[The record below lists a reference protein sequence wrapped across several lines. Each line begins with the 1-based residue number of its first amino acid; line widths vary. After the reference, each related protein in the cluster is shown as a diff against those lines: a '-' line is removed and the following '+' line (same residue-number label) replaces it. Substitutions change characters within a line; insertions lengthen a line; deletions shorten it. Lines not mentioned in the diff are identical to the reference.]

1 MSQFVSFRYPKKT
14 STMTSYLMDDLANQ
28 TPATYDDL
36 LRGLNPDQLAA
47 VQHEDGP
54 AMVLAGAGSG
64 KTRVL
69 TTRVAWLM
77 KKFRVPPEAILLV
90 TFTNKAAGEM
100 NERVERLTGFR
111 LPFSG
116 TFHRISARI
125 LRVDGHHIGLTNT
138 FVIYDSDD
146 QQQLIKSIL
155 KQLGYDH
162 KEYKP
167 NAIIGMISNAKNELI
182 SPEKYQEMV
191 HGKYQEAAARVYKV
205 YQFEL
210 KKNNAVDFDDLLLKT
225 LELFHKH
232 EEVLAKYQRLFEHV
246 LVDEYQD
253 TNKAQY
259 LMTKLLAAPQN
270 NLFVVGDAAQ
280 AIYSWRGADYR
291 NLSQLKIDF
300 PEIKEYRLEQN
311 YRSTQTI
318 LDAASGVIQNNTTH
332 PVLELWTEFD
342 GVNPPI
348 MVYGLKDNQDE
359 ARKVAEIIG
368 RKYHRDEYDE
378 VAVLYR
384 TNAQSRS
391 FEEAFLQRG
400 IPYRI
405 VGGVKFYARKE
416 IKDLLSYLRLV
427 LNPNDTVS
435 LERVSKIGKRR
446 YEQFDRWRASLLQL
460 AVTLTPLEMLDQIV
474 EATSYKDFF
483 DANDPE
489 DISRLE
495 NIEELRS
502 VASQFNDLEQFL
514 ENVALV
520 DNSATSQ
527 RDLADVSTGR
537 PDEAMI
543 TLMSL
548 HSAKG
553 LEYETV
559 FLVGLEEG
567 LFPHSRSLMDRDQM
581 EEERRL
587 CYVGI
592 TRAKNRLYITYA
604 QQRFFY
610 GSLSPSTVSRFLK
623 EIPESLVQVELIERN
638 SYSPQYNMNPAAAR
652 RYQFSPHNNSAP
664 KPKTERRLIVDDAE
678 LDDILTGDIDLDAW
692 LKR

>member
-1 MSQFVSFRYPKKT
+1 MDSLTNQSP
-14 STMTSYLMDDLANQ
+14 TSY
-28 TPATYDDL
+28 TDL
-36 LRGLNPDQLAA
+36 LQHLNPAQLAA
-47 VQHEDGP
+47 VQHDDGP

-77 KKFRVPPEAILLV
+77 KKYGVPPESILLV

-125 LRVDGHHIGLTNT
+125 LRVDGHHIGLSNS

-162 KEYKP
+162 KEFKP
-167 NAIIGMISNAKNELI
+167 GAIIGMISNAKNELI
-182 SPEKYQEMV
+182 SPEQYQEMA
-191 HGKYQEAAARVYKV
+191 HGKYQQAAARVYKV

-210 KKNNAVDFDDLLLKT
+210 KKNNTVDFDDLLLKT

-232 EEVLAKYQRLFEHV
+232 PNILAKYQRLFEHV

-259 LMTKLLAAPQN
+259 LLTKLLAAPQN

-318 LDAASGVIQNNTTH
+318 LSAASEVIRNNTTH
-332 PVLELWTEFD
+332 PVLDLWTEFE

-348 MVYGLKDNQDE
+348 MVYGLKDNQEE
-359 ARKVAEIIG
+359 ARKVADIIA
-368 RKYHRDEYDE
+368 RNYSRNEYDE
-378 VAVLYR
+378 IAILYR

-427 LNPNDTVS
+427 LNPNEAVS

-460 AVTLTPLEMLDQIV
+460 AVTLTPLEMLDQIIQ
-474 EATSYKDFF
+474 ATSYKDFF

-502 VASQFNDLEQFL
+502 VASQFSELEEFL

-520 DNSATSQ
+520 DNSASSQ
-527 RDLADVSTGR
+527 RDLADVSTGKAGD
-537 PDEAMI
+537 PMV

-567 LFPHSRSLMDRDQM
+567 LFPHSRSLMDHDQM

-592 TRAKNRLYITYA
+592 TRAKNRLYLTYA

-610 GSLSPSTVSRFLK
+610 GSLSPSTTSRFLQ
-623 EIPESLVQVELIERN
+623 EIPEELIQIQVVERS
-638 SYSPQYNMNPAAAR
+638 SYSSSYQMNPRAAR
-652 RYQFSPHNNSAP
+652 KYQFSSYGSQPSAS
-664 KPKTERRLIVDDAE
+664 KPQFTEKRRLIVDDGE
-678 LDDILTGDIDLDAW
+678 LDDILSGDIDLDAW

>member
-1 MSQFVSFRYPKKT
+1 MINSQLQHQHK
-14 STMTSYLMDDLANQ
+14 LIEDDELF
-28 TPATYDDL
+28 
-36 LRGLNPDQLAA
+36 RGLNPDQLEA
-47 VQHEDGP
+47 VKHEGGP

-77 KKFRVPPEAILLV
+77 KTHRIPPEAILLV

-125 LRVDGHHIGLTNT
+125 LRVDGHHIGLTNS
-138 FVIYDSDD
+138 FIIYDSDD
-146 QQQLIKSIL
+146 QQQLVKSIL
-155 KQLGYDH
+155 KQLSYDH

-167 NAIIGMISNAKNELI
+167 GAIIGMISNAKNEML
-182 SPEKYQEMV
+182 SPEKYHEMA

-232 EEVLAKYQRLFEHV
+232 PNVLAKYQRLFDHV

-259 LMTKLLAAPQN
+259 LLTKLLAAPQN

-291 NLSQLKIDF
+291 NLLQLKIDF

-318 LDAASGVIQNNTTH
+318 LDAASRVIENNTSH
-332 PVLELWTEFD
+332 PVLNLWTEIT
-342 GVNPPI
+342 GVSQPI
-348 MVYGLKDNQDE
+348 MVYGLKDNQEE

-368 RKYHRDEYDE
+368 RNYHRDEYDE
-378 VAVLYR
+378 VAILYR

-427 LNPNDTVS
+427 LNPNESVS

-446 YEQFDRWRASLLQL
+446 YEQFDRWRAGLLQL
-460 AVTLTPLEMLDQIV
+460 AVTLTPLEMLDQII
-474 EATSYKDFF
+474 EATKYKDFF

-489 DISRLE
+489 DLSRLE

-502 VASQFNDLEQFL
+502 VAASFPDLEQFL

-520 DNSATSQ
+520 DNSATSN
-527 RDLADVSTGR
+527 RDMADVSVGNVNE
-537 PDEAMI
+537 PMI

-553 LEYETV
+553 LEYESV
-559 FLVGLEEG
+559 FLVGMEEG
-567 LFPHSRSLMDRDQM
+567 LFPHSRSLMDKDQM

-604 QQRFFY
+604 AQRFFY
-610 GSLSPSTVSRFLK
+610 GSVTPSTTSRFIK
-623 EIPESLVQVELIERN
+623 EIPEELVQFEVVIDRS
-638 SYSPQYNMNPAAAR
+638 SYQSNYGSLNPAAAR
-652 RYQFSPHNNSAP
+652 RQQFSPYASTYSSSYASQPPSMP
-664 KPKTERRLIVDDAE
+664 KKERRLIVDDAE
-678 LDDILTGDIDLDAW
+678 LDDILSGDIDLDAW

>member
-1 MSQFVSFRYPKKT
+1 MNTLQ
-14 STMTSYLMDDLANQ
+14 NQ
-28 TPATYDDL
+28 SPTIEDQEL
-36 LRGLNPDQLAA
+36 LKALNPDQLAA
-47 VQHEDGP
+47 VQHEGGP

-77 KKFRVPPEAILLV
+77 KKHHLPPEAILLV

-100 NERVERLTGFR
+100 NERVERQTGFR

-125 LRVDGHHIGLTNT
+125 LRVDGHHIGLTSS
-138 FVIYDSDD
+138 FIIYDSDD

-162 KEYKP
+162 KEFKP
-167 NAIIGMISNAKNELI
+167 GAIIGMISNAKNEMI
-182 SPEKYQEMV
+182 SPDKYKSMA

-225 LELFHKH
+225 LELFHTH
-232 EEVLAKYQRLFEHV
+232 PEVLAKYQRLFEHV

-300 PEIKEYRLEQN
+300 PDISEYRLEQN

-318 LDAASGVIQNNTTH
+318 LDAASRVIENNTTH
-332 PVLELWTEFD
+332 PVLDLWTEMT
-342 GVNPPI
+342 GVSHPI
-348 MVYGLKDNQDE
+348 LIYGLKDNQEE

-368 RKYHRDEYDE
+368 KQYAREEYDE
-378 VAVLYR
+378 VAILYR

-391 FEEAFLQRG
+391 FEEAFLSRG

-427 LNPNDTVS
+427 LNPNETVS
-435 LERVSKIGKRR
+435 LERVSKVGKRR
-446 YEQFDRWRASLLQL
+446 YEQFDRWRAGLLQL
-460 AVTLTPLEMLDQIV
+460 AVTLTPLEMLDQIL
-474 EATSYKDFF
+474 EATKYKDFF
-483 DANDPE
+483 DANDTE

-502 VASQFNDLEQFL
+502 VAAQFPDLDQFL

-527 RDLADVSTGR
+527 RDLIDVATGN
-537 PDEAMI
+537 PNEQMI

-553 LEYETV
+553 LEYESV
-559 FLVGLEEG
+559 FLVGMEEG

-592 TRAKNRLYITYA
+592 TRAKNRLYLTYA
-604 QQRFFY
+604 AQRFFY
-610 GSLSPSTVSRFLK
+610 GSLSASTTSRFLK
-623 EIPESLVQVELIERN
+623 EIPEELVQVEIVESRN
-638 SYSPQYNMNPAAAR
+638 SYQSSYGSMNPNVAR
-652 RYQFSPHNNSAP
+652 RYQFSS
-664 KPKTERRLIVDDAE
+664 KPTPQKEKRRLVVDDGE
-678 LDDILTGDIDLDAW
+678 LDDILSGDIDLDAW
-692 LKR
+692 LKK

>member
-1 MSQFVSFRYPKKT
+1 MNGTLQ
-14 STMTSYLMDDLANQ
+14 Q
-28 TPATYDDL
+28 TTEQEL
-36 LRGLNPDQLAA
+36 LHTLNPAQETA
-47 VQHEDGP
+47 VKHAQGP

-77 KKFRVPPEAILLV
+77 HKHKVAPERILLV

-100 NERVERLTGFR
+100 NERVEKLTGYS

-116 TFHRISARI
+116 TFHRICARI
-125 LRVDGHHIGLTNT
+125 LRRDGHHIGLTNS

-167 NAIIGMISNAKNELI
+167 GAILGMISNAKNEML
-182 SPEKYQEMV
+182 SVEQYQQLV

-210 KKNNAVDFDDLLLKT
+210 KKNNAVDFDDMLLKT
-225 LELFHKH
+225 LELFHSH
-232 EEVLAKYQRLFEHV
+232 PDVLAKYQRQFEFV

-259 LMTKLLAAPQN
+259 LLTKLLAAPQH

-291 NLSQLKIDF
+291 NLSQLQIDY
-300 PEIKEYRLEQN
+300 PDLVEYRLEQN

-318 LDAASGVIQNNTTH
+318 LDAASNVIQNNTTH
-332 PVLELWTEFD
+332 PVLRLWTENTRSAQPIQVF
-342 GVNPPI
+342 GV
-348 MVYGLKDNQDE
+348 KDNQAE
-359 ARKVAEIIG
+359 ARKVAREI
-368 RKYHRDEYDE
+368 RNRFRFDQYND
-378 VAVLYR
+378 VAILYR

-391 FEEAFLQRG
+391 FEEAFLRES
-400 IPYRI
+400 IPYKI

-427 LNPNDTVS
+427 LNPNDSVS
-435 LERVSKIGKRR
+435 LERVSKVGKRR

-460 AVTLTPLEMLDQIV
+460 AVTLTPLEMLDQII
-474 EATSYKDFF
+474 EATKYKDFF
-483 DANDPE
+483 DANDPD

-502 VASQFNDLEQFL
+502 VASAFADLDQLL

-520 DNSATSQ
+520 DNSATSA
-527 RDLADVSTGR
+527 RDTADMTYSSQKTEMV
-537 PDEAMI
+537 

-559 FLVGLEEG
+559 FLVGMEEG
-567 LFPHSRSLMDRDQM
+567 LFPHSRSLMDPDQM

-592 TRAKNRLYITYA
+592 TRAKQHLYLTYA
-604 QQRFFY
+604 RERFFY
-610 GSLSPSTVSRFLK
+610 GNVSPSSTSRFLG
-623 EIPESLVQVELIERN
+623 EIPEDLLSIEEEEP
-638 SYSPQYNMNPAAAR
+638 SPYQYTSRLNPKLAR
-652 RYQFSPHNNSAP
+652 KYQFSTGQ
-664 KPKTERRLIVDDAE
+664 KPAQKRQPVRRLVIDDSE
-678 LDDILTGDIDLDAW
+678 LDDILSGEIDVDAW
-692 LKR
+692 LKK